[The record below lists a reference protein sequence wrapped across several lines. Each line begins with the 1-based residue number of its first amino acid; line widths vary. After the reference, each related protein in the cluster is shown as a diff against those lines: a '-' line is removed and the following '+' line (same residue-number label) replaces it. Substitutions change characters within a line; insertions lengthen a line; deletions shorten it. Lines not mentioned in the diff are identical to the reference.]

1 MTLLLVRFMFSSYF
15 CNETKANVMAE
26 MVGLTLRKLL
36 YDE

>member
-26 MVGLTLRKLL
+26 MVRLNPQKATLR
-36 YDE
+36 